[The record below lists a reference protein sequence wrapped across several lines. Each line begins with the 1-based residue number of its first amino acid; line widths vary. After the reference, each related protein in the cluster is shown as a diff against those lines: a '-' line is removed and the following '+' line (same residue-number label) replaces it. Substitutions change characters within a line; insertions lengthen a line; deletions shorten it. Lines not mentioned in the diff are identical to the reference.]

1 MWRPTLDFEIE
12 EAASLIFIS
21 TKAGRVKINMASVVN
36 ADCSGFS
43 YELTKDVLKA
53 MGKIE
58 AGSYKCNDY
67 LALRPNLEREGVDE
81 SWRQRMAEWMYGVV
95 DHCNFRRDI
104 VSVAMAYLDLLLSK
118 DSDLISS
125 KRTFQL
131 GAITCLYLAMKVFD
145 TTFVKLSSLVR
156 LGRGLF
162 TEQDVLQMEMQ
173 ILAKLEWKVH
183 PPTPMCFLRHYT
195 RLIPSTV
202 SSSTSFMIT
211 EVSRFVAEISVCL
224 YKFIKYPPSMI
235 AYASLCIA
243 MDGIDDTSLPFWQ
256 RQQVYDRIDATA
268 SVMHSQPEVKKLI
281 SRLRAAF
288 EKNVDVHQ
296 LMTTIDPSCRV
307 RRNVSSKNMSDGGDS
322 PKEVSSMY
330 D

>member
-1 MWRPTLDFEIE
+1 MALV
-12 EAASLIFIS
+12 SS
-21 TKAGRVKINMASVVN
+21 T
-36 ADCSGFS
+36 DCSAFS
-43 YELTKDVLKA
+43 YELTEDVLKA

-58 AGSYKCNDY
+58 AGRYKCNDY
-67 LALRPNLEREGVDE
+67 LALRPNLARDGVDE

-118 DSDLISS
+118 GSDFISS

-162 TEQDVLQMEMQ
+162 TESDVLEMEML
-173 ILAKLEWKVH
+173 ILTKLEWRVH

-195 RLIPSTV
+195 RLIPSTI

-235 AYASLCIA
+235 AYAALCIA
-243 MDGIDDTSLPFWQ
+243 MDGIDDSSLPLWQ
-256 RQQVYDRIDATA
+256 REQVYYSIDATA
-268 SVMHSQPEVKKLI
+268 SVRHSQLEVKKLI
-281 SRLRAAF
+281 SKLRAAF
-288 EKNVDVHQ
+288 EKNVDVNQ

-307 RRNVSSKNMSDGGDS
+307 RRSVLSKTMSEGGDS